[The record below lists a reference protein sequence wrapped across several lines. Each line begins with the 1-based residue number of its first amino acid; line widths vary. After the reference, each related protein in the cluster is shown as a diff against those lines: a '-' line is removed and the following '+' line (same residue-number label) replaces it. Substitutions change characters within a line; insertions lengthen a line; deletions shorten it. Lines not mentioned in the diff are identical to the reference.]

1 MTEAKP
7 TKPLVRS
14 TLCVKLTLT
23 LPIMTTKGCGGVNNL
38 RCDVRSDIRRKN
50 KRMSRVLASTL
61 IGDTTT
67 MSVCHYGALERRLR
81 TISQRDVKRRNTT
94 TANKPRKH
102 DKEVQGT
109 PQTQ

>member
-1 MTEAKP
+1 MKNFNGRP
-7 TKPLVRS
+7 FFRCFLLRG
-14 TLCVKLTLT
+14 
-23 LPIMTTKGCGGVNNL
+23 PIKKKQLGA
-38 RCDVRSDIRRKN
+38 RPRE
-50 KRMSRVLASTL
+50 
-61 IGDTTT
+61 
-67 MSVCHYGALERRLR
+67 YGALERRLR